1 MTPVDPSRR
10 TVMLSATAAMTPL
23 GAVQGA
29 PDWRVLP
36 RGRESPEGAPDYP
49 FYGHYLPA
57 FWRRA
62 APSTVLPDDNASQ
75 RAPGRILRTLP
86 SFDARGR
93 SGVPAALQAV
103 LMKRCE
109 LIRDRILAQPSLSDI
124 HGASIDFVPRASMPT
139 SGPNAGRLICR
150 LTMTY
155 RAVRLDF
162 PETFQVEGR
171 FHTPTPGEQMVFA
184 VNDTDALDER
194 LTETFRFGPNR
205 LYSARMG
212 HGAFWIDPALE
223 PLAVLPS
230 HVSDATNLAHLPHGG
245 DPLAIHLFTAASASN
260 ASQTDLERGY
270 LRPTHWAGRA
280 MAALYMVDWPA
291 VVAELKTI
299 R

>member
-1 MTPVDPSRR
+1 MSITLSRR
-10 TVMLSATAAMTPL
+10 DLILSAAAAGLP
-23 GAVQGA
+23 GAAAAQTA
-29 PDWRVLP
+29 PDWQRLP
-36 RGRESPEGAPDYP
+36 RGPQSPEGRPDYP
-49 FYGHYLPA
+49 FYGHYLVA

-75 RAPGRILRTLP
+75 RAPGRIVRALP

-93 SGVPAALQAV
+93 SGVPAAQQAV

-109 LIRDRILAQPSLSDI
+109 VIRDRMLAQPSLSDI
-124 HGASIDFVPRASMPT
+124 HGASLDFVPRARLST
-139 SGPNAGRLICR
+139 SGPNAGRLVCE
-150 LTMTY
+150 LAMNH

-162 PETFQVEGR
+162 PETIEVDGR
-171 FHTPTPGEQMVFA
+171 FHTPTPGEQLVFR
-184 VNDTDALDER
+184 VNDTANLEER
-194 LTETFRFGPNR
+194 LVETFRFGPNR
-205 LYSARMG
+205 LYSARMR

-223 PLAVLPS
+223 PLAPLPPY
-230 HVSDATNLAHLPHGG
+230 VSDVNNLEHVPHGG
-245 DPLAIHLFTAASASN
+245 DPMAIHLFTAASASN
-260 ASQTDLERGY
+260 ASQSSMERGQ